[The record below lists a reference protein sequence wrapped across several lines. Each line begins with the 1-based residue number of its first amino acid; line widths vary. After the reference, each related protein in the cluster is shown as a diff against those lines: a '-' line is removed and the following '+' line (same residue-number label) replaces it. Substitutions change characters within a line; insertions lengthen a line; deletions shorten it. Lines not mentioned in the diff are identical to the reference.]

1 MTLAIHVHDN
11 MANIIIHFR
20 MGYPL
25 KWDMFLKKTCP
36 GPYLAIGQGR
46 QLPPDPA

>member
-25 KWDMFLKKTCP
+25 KWDMFLKQNMSRAVSSYRAGEATAP
-36 GPYLAIGQGR
+36 
-46 QLPPDPA
+46 